1 MHYNILKNMLYES
14 LVINQEQDL
23 LMKMF
28 DGLLQYLLY
37 GNNQLNNLCEKLL
50 IKFGDKLNM
59 NNNF

>member
-50 IKFGDKLNM
+50 IKFGDKLNVE
-59 NNNF
+59 

>member
-14 LVINQEQDL
+14 LVINQEHDL

-50 IKFGDKLNM
+50 IKFGDKLNVE
-59 NNNF
+59 